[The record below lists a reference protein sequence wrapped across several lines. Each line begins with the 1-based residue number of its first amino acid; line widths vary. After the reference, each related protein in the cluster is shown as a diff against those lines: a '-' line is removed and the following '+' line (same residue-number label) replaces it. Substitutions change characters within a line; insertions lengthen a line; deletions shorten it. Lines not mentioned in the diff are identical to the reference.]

1 MLDDGIDWTIFAR
14 MAIDH
19 GLAGFAGHTLSIAA
33 PGGVPDDILDA
44 FRMNIDQT
52 RNRNCA
58 LFDGLAEIMETLRK
72 SGVEAIPFKG
82 PVLALQAYGDLGF
95 LVFQDLDFLV
105 RDSDV
110 ASTMTTLRCLGY
122 EREEGLTEA
131 QVEVVQRLQGQDFLY
146 NKAAGIGVEPH
157 TRLTPYTLSGRPRC
171 LDFTRQSTP
180 MGSGRSSSGDLAH
193 AQPLSPSPKCIARE
207 NILR

>member
-1 MLDDGIDWTIFAR
+1 MTPELKLLLSCARVARSDGNEAAIGQMLDDGIDWTIFAR

-44 FRMNIDQT
+44 FRINIDQT

-95 LVFQDLDFLV
+95 RVFQDLDFLV

-110 ASTMTTLRCLGY
+110 ASTMTTL
-122 EREEGLTEA
+122 
-131 QVEVVQRLQGQDFLY
+131 Q
-146 NKAAGIGVEPH
+146 IG
-157 TRLTPYTLSGRPRC
+157 R
-171 LDFTRQSTP
+171 
-180 MGSGRSSSGDLAH
+180 AH
-193 AQPLSPSPKCIARE
+193 V
-207 NILR
+207 